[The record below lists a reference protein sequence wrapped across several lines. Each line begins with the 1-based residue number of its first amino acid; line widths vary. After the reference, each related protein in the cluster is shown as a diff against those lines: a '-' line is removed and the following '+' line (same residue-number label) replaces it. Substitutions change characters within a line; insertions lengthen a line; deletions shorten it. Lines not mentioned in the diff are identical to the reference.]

1 MIIIFH
7 FCHFHPSNSH
17 QWHSSTLPKCCVP
30 KVALLTFHFI
40 YKYLYIYM
48 CPGACPMKR
57 SMLRYIIY
65 CTSLFLITNL
75 FQVLQG
81 LYKLMT
87 LTVHNMLY
95 LYYVF
100 TLYLYVWFIVL
111 TRHIDEILSAAPL
124 EPAKVSCGSGAKD
137 ALTVSHR
144 NTCQLLLFV
153 STAKAFLFQENLI
166 TFHYNSDKWWKTR
179 PN

>member
-1 MIIIFH
+1 MFQKLPCLH
-7 FCHFHPSNSH
+7 FILYINIYIYI
-17 QWHSSTLPKCCVP
+17 CVP
-30 KVALLTFHFI
+30 ARVRWNGPCYVILFTVLLF
-40 YKYLYIYM
+40 
-48 CPGACPMKR
+48 
-57 SMLRYIIY
+57 
-65 CTSLFLITNL
+65 FLITNL